1 MNVAVESRGQALP
14 RREAMG
20 FVLACLVFVALEI
33 AALRAWAMI
42 TRPFWLDEIHTYL
55 LAATQSLPDSIR
67 SLAAGADS
75 NPPTAFFLYRSIGL
89 LAGGLSP
96 VTARVVAAACVVGA
110 LTTVYLLLRD
120 QFSPWPAAIGS
131 MAVWA
136 QQVVMHAAFDAR
148 FYGPLLLAS
157 GCLFLALRR
166 TVRRDPTPASAVS
179 LALVSAAVC
188 TIHYFGILT
197 WAIGIATVV
206 LSARNP
212 RTATMRRLLPSIAG
226 PLALAACAPLYFGQ
240 RASITVPTWM
250 PDLTVIGAARLLAIF
265 LLTLPVA
272 IALGCWG
279 LIQARTWLA
288 GRRAE
293 RFTGR
298 SFMRPFALGPLLLLT
313 QVAVPFVLVAF
324 SMLVQPATEPRYW
337 IAGAFA
343 AAPVVALVV
352 SRGDAL
358 IRWIATFAMIGSS
371 AKTMWGEAHRA
382 DAFAQRVREDVR
394 VATELARSGTLV
406 VARWRDTL
414 LPVLQEHPEL
424 KSYTAVLDSAPF
436 DTTNRFFVIER
447 DLARITR
454 RLYGFP
460 KLVTPAELSRVSSFY
475 FMEPKGGAPTREEF
489 PRHTISRVGDRAFYL
504 VLRPPAGP

>member
-1 MNVAVESRGQALP
+1 MNIALESRGQALA
-14 RREAMG
+14 RREVMR
-20 FVLACLVFVALEI
+20 FVLACLLFVVLEI
-33 AALRAWAMI
+33 AALGASVMV
-42 TRPFWLDEIHTYL
+42 TKPFWLDEVHTYL
-55 LAATQSLPDSIR
+55 LAGTQSLPESIR
-67 SLAAGADS
+67 NLAAGADS
-75 NPPTAFFLYRSIGL
+75 NPPTAFLLYRLAAL

-120 QFSPWPAAIGS
+120 QFSPWPAAIGA

-157 GCLFLALRR
+157 GCLFLSLRR
-166 TVRRDPTPASAVS
+166 TVRREPTPASAVS
-179 LALVSAAVC
+179 LALVSVAVC

-197 WAIGIATVV
+197 WSIGIATVV
-206 LSARNP
+206 LSARGS
-212 RTATMRRLLPSIAG
+212 RMATMRRLLPSIAG

-240 RASITVPTWM
+240 RASITIPTWM
-250 PDLTVIGAARLLAIF
+250 PDITMIGAARLLAIF
-265 LLTLPVA
+265 LLTLPIA

-279 LIQARTWLA
+279 LIEARAWRA
-288 GRRAE
+288 GSRVE
-293 RFTGR
+293 RLT
-298 SFMRPFALGPLLLLT
+298 SRPFTLGPLMLLT

-358 IRWIATFAMIGSS
+358 IRWIATLAMVGSS
-371 AKTMWGEAHRA
+371 VKTMWGEAHRA

-394 VATELARSGTLV
+394 VATELTRTGTLV

-424 KSYTAVLDSAPF
+424 NSHTAVLDSTPF
-436 DTTNRFFVIER
+436 DTTDRFFVIER
-447 DLARITR
+447 DLGRVTR

-460 KLVTPAELSRVSSFY
+460 NMLTPAELSRVSSFY
-475 FMEPKGGAPTREEF
+475 FMEPKGGSAPTSEEF
-489 PRHTISRVGDRAFYL
+489 PRHTISRVGDRAFHL
-504 VLRPPAGP
+504 VLRPPGGP

>member
-1 MNVAVESRGQALP
+1 MITAIESNGQAAP
-14 RREAMG
+14 RREAVW
-20 FVLACLVFVALEI
+20 FALASIAFILLEI
-33 AALRAWAMI
+33 ATLAAWPMI
-42 TRPFWLDEIHTYL
+42 TRPFWLDEVHTYL
-55 LAATQSLPDSIR
+55 VAGTQSLPESIR
-67 SLAAGADS
+67 SLAAGADF
-75 NPPTAFFLYRSIGL
+75 NPPTAFLLYRSIGL

-96 VTARVVAAACVVGA
+96 VAARVVAAACVVGA
-110 LTTVYLLLRD
+110 LTIVYLLLRD
-120 QFSPWPAAIGS
+120 QFSRWPAAIGA

-166 TVRRDPTPASAVS
+166 AVRREPTPASAIA
-179 LALVSAAVC
+179 LALVSVAVC
-188 TIHYFGILT
+188 TIHYFGILI
-197 WAIGIATVV
+197 WAIGIGTV
-206 LSARNP
+206 LLFGPGSW
-212 RTATMRRLLPSIAG
+212 TATIRRLLPSITG
-226 PLALAACAPLYFGQ
+226 PLALAACAPLYLQQ
-240 RASITVPTWM
+240 RASITTPTWM

-265 LLTLPVA
+265 FLTLPVA
-272 IALGCWG
+272 IALGCWA
-279 LIQARTWLA
+279 LIEARAWLA
-288 GRRAE
+288 GRRGE
-293 RFTGR
+293 RGTGR
-298 SFMRPFALGPLLLLT
+298 QFAHPLALGPLLLLT
-313 QVAVPFVLVAF
+313 QATVPFVLVAF

-358 IRWIATFAMIGSS
+358 ILGIATLAMVGSS
-371 AKTMWGEAHRA
+371 VKTMWGEAHRA

-394 VATELARSGTLV
+394 VAMKLAQSDTLV

-414 LPVLQEHPEL
+414 LPVLQDHPEL
-424 KSYTAVLDSAPF
+424 ESHTAVLDSTPF
-436 DTTNRFFVIER
+436 DSTNRFFVIER

-475 FMEPKGGAPTREEF
+475 LMEPIGGAPTNEEF
-489 PRHTISRVGDRAFYL
+489 PRHTISRVGDRVFHLA
-504 VLRPPAGP
+504 LRPPSNP